1 VNVGGLVS
9 AAGAAS
15 PAIYAE
21 SSGRGGAGSA
31 GSVVNVTLAVGGKV
45 SSGTD
50 FNAGSGSGSGAGA
63 GEQHLLALVGL
74 SGPDLGRGGHI
85 RSALDHV
92 PRSRE
97 VRRAHHEIA
106 DREVLPGL
114 RMIGHRRDGD

>member
-50 FNAGSGSGSGAGA
+50 FNAGSGA

-106 DREVLPGL
+106 DLEVLPGL